1 MKNLEIKL
9 QNRLADLN
17 EKRMSVERNKFYLF
31 IVFSAA
37 VVVLLLYCG
46 VIGSAVAAFLVPVIV
61 TIYLCLNNK
70 LQLILWKM
78 MYVSNHGFK
87 INPEKFC
94 SANTLRFIFALPDRF
109 REQQRVLKNLRVR
122 AC

>member
-9 QNRLADLN
+9 QNRLVDLN
-17 EKRMSVERNKFYLF
+17 EQRESVERNKFYLF

-46 VIGSAVAAFLVPVIV
+46 DIGGAVAAFLVPVYV
-61 TIYLCLNNK
+61 TAHLCLNNK
-70 LQLILWKM
+70 LQPILWKM

-94 SANTLRFIFALPDRF
+94 SANTLRFIFCLPERF
-109 REQQRVLKNLRVR
+109 RNQQRVLKNLRVK